1 MVLFP
6 CSDRCRF
13 QKEGF
18 CTREEPV
25 LYFRQRRIVGQCP
38 LQVKAEIASRTV
50 FTPTNSMVSLH
61 DSEIPRKL

>member
-1 MVLFP
+1 MFLLP

-18 CTREEPV
+18 CTQQEPV
-25 LYFRQRRIVGQCP
+25 LFFRQRGIVGHCP
-38 LQVKAEIASRTV
+38 LQVRAEIASRTV
-50 FTPTNSMVSLH
+50 LTPTNSMVSLH